1 MQGSTTDLPSLRDR
15 IFTKNESDIDS
26 INFSNFEQELN
37 PLWMKGMNSRG
48 FNYQTGTENEIGGI
62 TNNDESATDEN
73 TDFKSI
79 LQGIAGGFQKR
90 DSDIYT
96 EIKKK
101 ISQQEQLNPRPMF
114 NEIANQEREPSQNPV
129 SNEKENYLTEN
140 PLGDLKNDSELSAI
154 IAARSLYEEPLK
166 TQLRMPE
173 EA

>member
-1 MQGSTTDLPSLRDR
+1 M
-15 IFTKNESDIDS
+15 K
-26 INFSNFEQELN
+26 NFS
-37 PLWMKGMNSRG
+37 SRG

-101 ISQQEQLNPRPMF
+101 ISQQEQLNPRPIF
-114 NEIANQEREPSQNPV
+114 NE
-129 SNEKENYLTEN
+129 
-140 PLGDLKNDSELSAI
+140 
-154 IAARSLYEEPLK
+154 
-166 TQLRMPE
+166 
-173 EA
+173 